1 MGLKDDISNQV
12 KEALK
17 AKDSMRVTT
26 LRFLLSAVKNKE
38 KDLRRDIE
46 DAEVEQVAQVQVK
59 QRRDSIEQ
67 FVSGGREDLAD
78 KERAELEIIKAFIP
92 EEMSEEEI
100 RVIVAEAKD
109 ATGAT
114 SMKDMGKLMG
124 AVMPKVKGRADGK
137 LVNAVVKE
145 LLS

>member
-1 MGLKDDISNQV
+1 MGLKENIANEV

-17 AKDSMRVTT
+17 ARDSLRVST

-46 DAEVEQVAQVQVK
+46 DSEVETVAQAQVK

-67 FVSGGREDLAD
+67 FVNGGREDLAD
-78 KERAELEIIKAFIP
+78 KERAELEILKAFIP
-92 EEMSEEEI
+92 EEMGADEI
-100 RVIVAEAKD
+100 RVIVSEAKTS
-109 ATGAT
+109 TGAT
-114 SMKDMGKLMG
+114 SMQDMGKLMG
-124 AVMPKVKGRADGK
+124 AVMPKVKGKADGK
-137 LVNAVVKE
+137 LVNAIVKE